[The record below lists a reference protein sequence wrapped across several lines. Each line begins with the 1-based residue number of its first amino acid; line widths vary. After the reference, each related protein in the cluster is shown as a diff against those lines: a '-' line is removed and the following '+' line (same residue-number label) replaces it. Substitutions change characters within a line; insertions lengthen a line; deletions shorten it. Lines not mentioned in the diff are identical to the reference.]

1 VLSRYSLDVVE
12 RDAALLT
19 GCQPGKPE
27 RTYET
32 SPKLGI
38 GKNGGPRHLARL
50 QPPAS
55 RGRLPLPSS
64 NDQILAEA
72 ETLRLR
78 GVRVLIVEDAWQVA
92 AALKAV
98 LEDLRMEVLGPV
110 ATILEAER
118 LTAAHMPEVAV
129 IDVNLKGEMAY
140 GLISQLHDRGVPVIV
155 VTGYAVL
162 PRLTEK
168 AAAILQKPFNGPELI
183 TALRQAVD
191 SCRPTGDAGH

>member
-1 VLSRYSLDVVE
+1 
-12 RDAALLT
+12 
-19 GCQPGKPE
+19 
-27 RTYET
+27 
-32 SPKLGI
+32 
-38 GKNGGPRHLARL
+38 
-50 QPPAS
+50 
-55 RGRLPLPSS
+55 LPSS

-140 GLISQLHDRGVPVIV
+140 GLINQLHDRGVPVIV

-168 AAAILQKPFNGPELI
+168 AAAILQKPFNGPELV

-191 SCRPTGDAGH
+191 SCRPTDDAGH